1 MSNKYIYNFEEGSK
15 EMRNILGGKGAG
27 LAEMTRIGLRTPP
40 GFTITTEACNYY
52 FNNGSLP
59 DGLWSDVISH
69 MKTLELKT
77 GRVFG
82 GGPKILLVSVRSGA
96 PVSMPGMLDTVLNLG
111 LNDNNVKILADETG
125 NPRFAWDAYRRFVQ
139 MFGRIV
145 LGVDGKKFDS
155 VIEETK
161 SKLGYKNDFE
171 LSDRDWMDV
180 VAQFKDI
187 IRKEGKELP
196 EDPYKQ
202 LEKAIIAVFES
213 WKNERAVV
221 YRRINKIPDSL
232 GTAVSVVAMVFGN
245 TGQRSATG
253 VVFTRDPN
261 TGEKKLYGE
270 YLTNAQGED
279 VVAGI
284 RTPSPISKL
293 KDEIPEAYE
302 ELVRSAEI
310 LEQHYKD
317 VQDIEFTIQDG
328 TFYLLQTRSAKRSA
342 AAAIKIALDMRQEGK
357 VTDEEAVN
365 MVQPEQIDQLL
376 HPQVDS
382 SKAGSS
388 IAKGLAASPGAGSGK
403 IVLDPDEAV
412 RMSEKGEKVVLV
424 RMETLADDVHGIAV
438 SQAVLTARGG
448 MTSHAAVVAR
458 AMGKPAVVGSE
469 DVKIDIKSQK
479 VLFRDLELKEKD
491 VITVDGTTG
500 LVYRGEVPVTIPEMG
515 PDFQKFMDICRRV
528 KKIGVLANANTP
540 SEAIMARKNGAEGI
554 GLARTE
560 RMFLGADRIPIMRE
574 MIMSDNKEERSKL
587 LDKLLP
593 LQYNDFVEFFRTM
606 DGYPVIIRL
615 LDPPLHEF
623 LPKKED
629 LMVEIVELRSK
640 IKLAEGKK
648 KENLKKKLKEKEIVL
663 RKVNALSEFNPMIGF
678 RGIRVGIL
686 YPEIYQMQVRAII
699 RAALKVADEGKKVIP
714 EIMIPLTV
722 DLAEMQ
728 YIYEK
733 LKVVIDQELGGRK
746 LEYKFGTMIET
757 PRGALLGGEIAQIA
771 EFFSFGTNDLTQLTY
786 GFSRDD
792 SEATFLPNYI
802 QLGIMK
808 RDPFETVDQ
817 KGVGELMSLCI
828 ERARKTRPDIEIGI
842 CGEHGGDPDSV
853 KFCHNIGLNYVSAS
867 PYRVPIAILAAAQAN
882 TRSRG
887 E

>member
-1 MSNKYIYNFEEGSK
+1 
-15 EMRNILGGKGAG
+15 
-27 LAEMTRIGLRTPP
+27 
-40 GFTITTEACNYY
+40 
-52 FNNGSLP
+52 
-59 DGLWSDVISH
+59 
-69 MKTLELKT
+69 
-77 GRVFG
+77 
-82 GGPKILLVSVRSGA
+82 
-96 PVSMPGMLDTVLNLG
+96 VSMPGMLDTVLNLG

-648 KENLKKKLKEKEIVL
+648 KENLRKKLKEKEIVL

>member
-623 LPKKED
+623 LP
-629 LMVEIVELRSK
+629 
-640 IKLAEGKK
+640 
-648 KENLKKKLKEKEIVL
+648 
-663 RKVNALSEFNPMIGF
+663 
-678 RGIRVGIL
+678 
-686 YPEIYQMQVRAII
+686 
-699 RAALKVADEGKKVIP
+699 
-714 EIMIPLTV
+714 
-722 DLAEMQ
+722 
-728 YIYEK
+728 
-733 LKVVIDQELGGRK
+733 
-746 LEYKFGTMIET
+746 
-757 PRGALLGGEIAQIA
+757 
-771 EFFSFGTNDLTQLTY
+771 
-786 GFSRDD
+786 
-792 SEATFLPNYI
+792 
-802 QLGIMK
+802 
-808 RDPFETVDQ
+808 
-817 KGVGELMSLCI
+817 
-828 ERARKTRPDIEIGI
+828 
-842 CGEHGGDPDSV
+842 
-853 KFCHNIGLNYVSAS
+853 
-867 PYRVPIAILAAAQAN
+867 
-882 TRSRG
+882 
-887 E
+887 